1 MKGVDDV
8 CGRVIRLLMGER
20 KKRTRGGPGAKR
32 KRPKG
37 LTPASADTSVMFHPD
52 GFSLFLCLFW
62 PTLLFLWI
70 QFDKRKPLFFSTTP
84 KNDEW
89 VLNTTVDAIHPKPP
103 TWLVDNPRDKEYTE
117 KKCFFFF
124 FRWSPYFS
132 QNNSQSLFEQTRTPP
147 YGLFSAGREKSTGRR
162 ASWRPVTGAGER
174 KEENVVGKRRNDSS
188 FSSDGKK
195 KKRQLTNP

>member
-103 TWLVDNPRDKEYTE
+103 TWLVDNPRDKEYTG
-117 KKCFFFF
+117 KKSVFFFF
-124 FRWSPYFS
+124 FF
-132 QNNSQSLFEQTRTPP
+132 
-147 YGLFSAGREKSTGRR
+147 GGRHISHKIIPNLYLNRRGRR
-162 ASWRPVTGAGER
+162 HMDFLAPA
-174 KEENVVGKRRNDSS
+174 GKRALGDARRDVLSQVQEN
-188 FSSDGKK
+188 GKK
-195 KKRQLTNP
+195 KM